1 MRRNVIETVMG
12 GVVLIVA
19 AMFVGIAFQS
29 GTVTATGGYQL
40 VAKFDDASGL
50 GPGSEVRMS
59 GVKIGTVH
67 SQDLDQETFFAVV
80 TLNISDSYKM
90 PRDTSARI
98 IADGLLGSNFIA
110 LEPGGD
116 EEMLQPG
123 EEITYTQGSINVV
136 DLLGRFIFSAAEV
149 ASDKPAESQ

>member
-29 GTVTATGGYQL
+29 GTVTTPAGYQII
-40 VAKFDDASGL
+40 AEFDDASGL

-59 GVKIGTVH
+59 GVKIGTVQ
-67 SQDLDQETFFAVV
+67 SLELNPESYFAVV
-80 TLNISDSYKM
+80 TLNISDSVQL

-98 IADGLLGSNFIA
+98 ISDGLLGSNFIA

-116 EEMLQPG
+116 EEMIPPG
-123 EEITYTQGSINVV
+123 DPINFTQGSINVV

-149 ASDKPAESQ
+149 ASEKTPQ

>member
-29 GTVTATGGYQL
+29 GTVTSPSGYQIT
-40 VAKFDDASGL
+40 AEFDDASGL

-59 GVKIGTVH
+59 GVKIGTVQRLELNPE
-67 SQDLDQETFFAVV
+67 SYFAVV
-80 TLNISDSYKM
+80 TLNISDSIRL

-116 EEMLQPG
+116 EEMIPPG
-123 EEITYTQGSINVV
+123 DPINFTQGSINMV
-136 DLLGRFIFSAAEV
+136 DLLGRFIFSADEV
-149 ASDKPAESQ
+149 ANEKTPQ

>member
-19 AMFVGIAFQS
+19 AMFVAIAFQS
-29 GTVTATGGYQL
+29 GTATSPAGYQVTAE
-40 VAKFDDASGL
+40 FDDASGL

-59 GVKIGTVH
+59 GVKIGTV
-67 SQDLDQETFFAVV
+67 QGLELDPETFFAVV
-80 TLNISDSYKM
+80 TLNIGDSYTL
-90 PRDTSARI
+90 PNDTSARI

-116 EEMLQPG
+116 EEMIAAG
-123 EEITYTQGSINVV
+123 GEITFTQGSINVV
-136 DLLGRFIFSAAEV
+136 DLLGRFIFSAAE
-149 ASDKPAESQ
+149 AGGEKKSE

>member
-1 MRRNVIETVMG
+1 MGRNVIETVMG

-19 AMFVGIAFQS
+19 ALFVFIAFQS
-29 GTVTATGGYQL
+29 GTVSAPSGYQIT
-40 VAKFDDASGL
+40 AEFDDASGL

-67 SQDLDQETFFAVV
+67 SQELDPDTFVAVV
-80 TLNISDSYKM
+80 TLNISESIKL

-116 EEMLQPG
+116 EETIAPG
-123 EEITYTQGSINVV
+123 EEITFTQGSINVV
-136 DLLGRFIFSAAEV
+136 DLLGRFIFSAAE
-149 ASDKPAESQ
+149 AGSEK

>member
-29 GTVTATGGYQL
+29 GTVSAPGGYQIT
-40 VAKFDDASGL
+40 AEFDDASGL

-59 GVKIGTVH
+59 GVRIGTVH
-67 SQDLDQETFFAVV
+67 SQELDPDTYFAVV
-80 TLNISDSYKM
+80 TLNISESIKL
-90 PRDTSARI
+90 PSDTSARI

-116 EEMLQPG
+116 EEMIPAG
-123 EEITYTQGSINVV
+123 GEITFTQGSINVV

-149 ASDKPAESQ
+149 GGGKKDE

>member
-1 MRRNVIETVMG
+1 MDRNIIETVMG

-19 AMFVGIAFQS
+19 AGFIALAFQS
-29 GTVTATGGYQL
+29 GAATSPSGYRVTAE
-40 VAKFDDASGL
+40 FDNASGL

-59 GVKIGTVH
+59 GVRIGTVQ
-67 SQDLDQETFFAVV
+67 SLELDRVTYFAVV
-80 TLNISDSYKM
+80 TLNISESIEL

-98 IADGLLGSNFIA
+98 IADGLLGSNFVA

-116 EEMLQPG
+116 EETIPPG
-123 EEITYTQGSINVV
+123 GEITFTQGSINVV

-149 ASDKPAESQ
+149 AGEKSGQ

>member
-29 GTVTATGGYQL
+29 GTVTTPVGYQV
-40 VAKFDDASGL
+40 VAEFDDASGL

-67 SQDLDQETFFAVV
+67 SQELDPDTYFAVV
-80 TLNISDSYKM
+80 TLNISDSVKL

-98 IADGLLGSNFIA
+98 IADGLLGSNFVA

-116 EEMLQPG
+116 EEMIPDG
-123 EEITYTQGSINVV
+123 GEITFTQGSINVV
-136 DLLGRFIFSAAEV
+136 DLLGRFIFSAAD
-149 ASDKPAESQ
+149 AGSGNSAQ

>member
-19 AMFVGIAFQS
+19 AIFVSIAFQS
-29 GTVTATGGYQL
+29 GTVSAPAGYQL
-40 VAKFDDASGL
+40 TAEFDDASGL

-67 SQDLDQETFFAVV
+67 SSTLDPDTFFAVV
-80 TLNISDSYKM
+80 TLNISESIGL

-98 IADGLLGSNFIA
+98 IADGLLGSNFVA

-116 EEMLQPG
+116 EEMLAPG
-123 EEITYTQGSINVV
+123 EEITFTQGSINVV

-149 ASDKPAESQ
+149 ASDKPAQ

>member
-1 MRRNVIETVMG
+1 MDRNIIETVMG

-19 AMFVGIAFQS
+19 AGFIALAFQS
-29 GTVTATGGYQL
+29 GAATSPSGYRVTAE
-40 VAKFDDASGL
+40 FDNASGL

-59 GVKIGTVH
+59 GVKIGTVQ
-67 SQDLDQETFFAVV
+67 SLDLDRATYFAVV
-80 TLNISDSYKM
+80 TLNIDESIEL

-98 IADGLLGSNFIA
+98 IADGLLGSNFVA

-116 EEMLQPG
+116 EETIPPG
-123 EEITYTQGSINVV
+123 EAITFTQGSINVV

-149 ASDKPAESQ
+149 AGEKSGQ

>member
-1 MRRNVIETVMG
+1 MQRNVIETVMG

-19 AMFVGIAFQS
+19 AMFVSIAFRS
-29 GTVTATGGYQL
+29 GTATGPSGYQ
-40 VAKFDDASGL
+40 VIAEFDDASGI

-67 SQDLDQETFFAVV
+67 SQELDPETYFAVV
-80 TLNISDSYKM
+80 TLNISEAVKL

-116 EEMLQPG
+116 EEMIPPG
-123 EEITYTQGSINVV
+123 EEITFTQGSINVV
-136 DLLGRFIFSAAEV
+136 DLLGRFIFSAAE
-149 ASDKPAESQ
+149 AGGGKSAQ

>member
-19 AMFVGIAFQS
+19 AMFVGIAFLS
-29 GTVTATGGYQL
+29 GTVTTPAGYQIS
-40 VAKFDDASGL
+40 AEFDDASGL

-59 GVKIGTVH
+59 GVKIGTV
-67 SQDLDQETFFAVV
+67 QRLELDPESYFAVV
-80 TLNISDSYKM
+80 TLNISDSIRL

-116 EEMLQPG
+116 EEMIPPG
-123 EEITYTQGSINVV
+123 DPINFTQGSINMV

-149 ASDKPAESQ
+149 ASDKTPQ

>member
-29 GTVTATGGYQL
+29 GTVNTPVGYQ
-40 VAKFDDASGL
+40 VTARFDDASGL

-59 GVKIGTVH
+59 GVKIGTVQSLELH
-67 SQDLDQETFFAVV
+67 REDFDAVV
-80 TLNISDSYKM
+80 TLNISESIELPM
-90 PRDTSARI
+90 DTSARI

-110 LEPGGD
+110 LEPGGE
-116 EEMLQPG
+116 EEMISSG
-123 EEITYTQGSINVV
+123 GTITYTQGSINVV
-136 DLLGRFIFSAAEV
+136 DLLGRFIFSAAE
-149 ASDKPAESQ
+149 AGGEK

>member
-1 MRRNVIETVMG
+1 MSRNIIETVMG

-19 AMFVGIAFQS
+19 GGFIALAFQS
-29 GTVTATGGYQL
+29 GAATSPSGYQVTAE
-40 VAKFDDASGL
+40 FDNASGL

-59 GVKIGTVH
+59 GVKIGTVA
-67 SQDLDQETFFAVV
+67 SQRLDPDTFFAVV
-80 TLNISDSYKM
+80 TLDISDYIKL

-98 IADGLLGSNFIA
+98 IADGLLGSNFVA

-116 EEMLQPG
+116 EETIPPG
-123 EEITYTQGSINVV
+123 GEITFTQGSINVV

-149 ASDKPAESQ
+149 ASDKSGQ

>member
-29 GTVTATGGYQL
+29 GTVTAPGGYQL
-40 VAKFDDASGL
+40 IAKFDDASGL

-67 SQDLDQETFFAVV
+67 SQDLDQETFYAVV

-116 EEMLQPG
+116 EEMLEPG
-123 EEITYTQGSINVV
+123 EEITFTQGSINVV

>member
-29 GTVTATGGYQL
+29 GTVTTPAGYQ
-40 VAKFDDASGL
+40 VTAEFDDASGL

-59 GVKIGTVH
+59 GVKIGTV
-67 SQDLDQETFFAVV
+67 QGLELDPETYFAVV
-80 TLNISDSYKM
+80 TLNISESIGL

-98 IADGLLGSNFIA
+98 IADGLLGSNFVA

-116 EEMLQPG
+116 EEMIAPG
-123 EEITYTQGSINVV
+123 KEITFTQGSINVV

-149 ASDKPAESQ
+149 AGEKSPQ

>member
-1 MRRNVIETVMG
+1 MQRNVIETVMG

-19 AMFVGIAFQS
+19 AMFVAIAFRS
-29 GTVTATGGYQL
+29 GTVTAPSGYQ
-40 VAKFDDASGL
+40 VIAEFDDASGM

-67 SQDLDQETFFAVV
+67 SQELDPETYFAVV
-80 TLNISDSYKM
+80 TLNISESVKL

-116 EEMLQPG
+116 EEMIPPG
-123 EEITYTQGSINVV
+123 GEITFTQGSINVV
-136 DLLGRFIFSAAEV
+136 DLLGRFIFSAAE
-149 ASDKPAESQ
+149 AGGGKTAQ

>member
-116 EEMLQPG
+116 EEMLKPG

>member
-1 MRRNVIETVMG
+1 MQRNVIETVMG

-19 AMFVGIAFQS
+19 AMFVATAFRS
-29 GTVTATGGYQL
+29 GTATAPSGYQVTAE
-40 VAKFDDASGL
+40 FDDASGM

-67 SQDLDQETFFAVV
+67 SQELDPETYFAVV
-80 TLNISDSYKM
+80 TLNISEAVKL

-116 EEMLQPG
+116 EEMIPPG
-123 EEITYTQGSINVV
+123 EEITFTQGSINVV

-149 ASDKPAESQ
+149 GGAKTAQ

>member
-29 GTVTATGGYQL
+29 GTVTTPAGYQII
-40 VAKFDDASGL
+40 AEFDDASGL

-67 SQDLDQETFFAVV
+67 SQELDPETYFAVV
-80 TLNISDSYKM
+80 TLNISESVGL

-116 EEMLQPG
+116 EDMIPAG
-123 EEITYTQGSINVV
+123 GEITFTQGSINVV
-136 DLLGRFIFSAAEV
+136 DLLGRFIFSAAE
-149 ASDKPAESQ
+149 AGGEKKAE

>member
-19 AMFVGIAFQS
+19 AMFVGIAFRS
-29 GTVTATGGYQL
+29 GTVTTPAGYQ
-40 VAKFDDASGL
+40 VIAEFDDASGL

-67 SQDLDQETFFAVV
+67 SLELDPDTYFAVV
-80 TLNISDSYKM
+80 TLNISDSVKL

-98 IADGLLGSNFIA
+98 IADGLLGSNFVA

-116 EEMLQPG
+116 EEMIPPG
-123 EEITYTQGSINVV
+123 DPITFTQGSINVV
-136 DLLGRFIFSAAEV
+136 DLLGRFIFSAAESGGEKS
-149 ASDKPAESQ
+149 AP

>member
-19 AMFVGIAFQS
+19 AMFVGIVFQS
-29 GTVTATGGYQL
+29 GTVTTPAGYQIS
-40 VAKFDDASGL
+40 AEFDDASGL

-59 GVKIGTVH
+59 GVKIGTVQRLELNPE
-67 SQDLDQETFFAVV
+67 SYFAVV
-80 TLNISDSYKM
+80 TLKISDSVQL

-116 EEMLQPG
+116 EEMIPPG
-123 EEITYTQGSINVV
+123 DPINFTQGSINVV
-136 DLLGRFIFSAAEV
+136 DLLGRFIFSAAE
-149 ASDKPAESQ
+149 SGGEGQTQ

>member
-29 GTVTATGGYQL
+29 GTVSAPAGYQ
-40 VAKFDDASGL
+40 VTAEFDDASGL

-59 GVKIGTVH
+59 GVRIGTVH
-67 SQDLDQETFFAVV
+67 SQELDPDTYFAVV
-80 TLNISDSYKM
+80 TLNISESIKL
-90 PRDTSARI
+90 PSDTSARI

-116 EEMLQPG
+116 EEMIPAG
-123 EEITYTQGSINVV
+123 GEITFTQGSINVV

-149 ASDKPAESQ
+149 GGGKKDE